1 MSDTALDTSK
11 KPADGVTQDPAK
23 KQETVIPE
31 GGTDAQTQVS
41 QKPSK
46 LFMGATD
53 DRTPPADDEV
63 TRLRAELQ
71 SNKVEQGRV
80 KSLAAKIKEQ
90 EAELESLRLKAA
102 EADKGGKGKSLT
114 DFVDPSRRD
123 VVDEDILHANE
134 DMIRGSQKDLL
145 AEVEKRVSPIQKTLE
160 EERAARIRA
169 EGMSFDS
176 QIEQLHKG
184 FAAETNPGGK
194 FVDKWTAYL
203 AQVDRRT
210 GLKNGEILSNAYN
223 ERRIDGVND
232 MIDDFKRQTGISR
245 QESMKGSAFPGKQTP
260 YVAPGDGTNGDAKRY
275 TISQYKAELAE
286 SGKAYQEGR
295 ITAQERKNVLEK
307 FKRAAN
313 EGRIVND
320 PASQVGV

>member
-11 KPADGVTQDPAK
+11 KPAEGTPQEPAK
-23 KQETVIPE
+23 KQETATPE
-31 GGTDAQTQVS
+31 GGAEAQTQVT

-46 LFMGATD
+46 LFMGAAE

-63 TRLRAELQ
+63 ARLRADLQ
-71 SNKVEQGRV
+71 RHKVEEGRV
-80 KSLAAKIKEQ
+80 KSLSAKIKEQ

-102 EADKGGKGKSLT
+102 EADKGKGKSFT

-123 VVDEDILHANE
+123 VVDEDILHASE

-145 AEVEKRVSPIQKTLE
+145 EEVEKRVSPIQKTLE

-169 EGMSFDS
+169 ESVSFDS

-194 FVDKWTAYL
+194 FVDKWIAYL
-203 AQVDRRT
+203 DQVDRRT

-223 ERRIDGVND
+223 ARRIDGVND
-232 MIDDFKRQTGISR
+232 MIDDFKRQAGISR

-260 YVAPGDGTNGDAKRY
+260 YVAPGDGTSGESKRY

-286 SGKAYQEGR
+286 SGKAFQEGR

-320 PASQVGV
+320 PAPQVGV